1 MAEQF
6 VTYSVEAN
14 VATIVINN
22 PPANALSTPLM
33 TELDKVIDELLS
45 KPEVKACVVTGGGTM
60 FGAGADV
67 KEIDGIKA
75 AKDGEAI
82 ALKGQS
88 VINKIENAKIP
99 FIAAVNGM
107 YCLGGSNE
115 LAMACHIRVAGDR
128 VRFSQPEI
136 NLGIMPGF
144 GGTQRFPRLVGIP
157 RALEILLTGDMITAQ
172 DAKAIGLIN
181 KVVPDSEVLKQ
192 AQGIAKKIVAKG
204 KITINNIMEA
214 VRQGMRINIEE
225 GLKLE
230 ASLFGKLCETQDKT
244 EGVGAFLQKRQPKFA
259 DK

>member
-1 MAEQF
+1 MAGQF

-14 VATIVINN
+14 AATIVINN
-22 PPANALSTPLM
+22 PPANALSTSLM
-33 TELDKVIDELLS
+33 TELDEVLGKVLS
-45 KPEVKACVVTGGGTM
+45 DPQVKACVITGSGTM

-67 KEIDGIKA
+67 KEIDTIKV

-82 ALKGQS
+82 ALKGQA

-99 FIAAVNGM
+99 FIAAINGM

-115 LAMACHIRVAGDR
+115 LAMTCHIRVAGDR

-136 NLGIMPGF
+136 NLGIMPAF
-144 GGTQRFPRLVGIP
+144 GGTQRLTRLVGVS

-172 DAKAIGLIN
+172 EAKAIGLIN

-192 AQGIAKKIVAKG
+192 AQGIAKKIVSKG
-204 KITINNIMEA
+204 KLAINNIMEA
-214 VRQGMRINIEE
+214 VKQGMGVNIEE

-230 ASLFGKLCETQDKT
+230 VALFGKLCETQDKA
-244 EGVGAFLQKRQPKFA
+244 EGVGAFLQKRQPKFT